1 MNQISESQVKS
12 CTLTQHP
19 IVYSVLNGPILK
31 KTFQFAKASRTEKG
45 APETPQK
52 NAHHSREKKEREKE
66 AAKKARSE
74 LSVLNEQVWPL
85 TLFLS
90 SAGRPGRAQSCS
102 CSSWDN

>member
-1 MNQISESQVKS
+1 MD
-12 CTLTQHP
+12 LP
-19 IVYSVLNGPILK
+19 
-31 KTFQFAKASRTEKG
+31 FQFAKASRTEKG

-85 TLFLS
+85 TLLS
-90 SAGRPGRAQSCS
+90 LLFVES
-102 CSSWDN
+102 N